1 MRIIEK
7 IEIKHFR
14 SFLGTP
20 KPYAIEVA
28 NLRDINI
35 FSGANDSG
43 KSNVLRALNLF
54 FNDEI
59 ASNTP
64 LVFERDFFVG
74 KQELVQKVIEIS
86 VSFNLT
92 DDKKDAFLP
101 DKFTISKFYDRNGLR
116 NYLYSF
122 YLKEL
127 DREVKIDSRAEKNKD
142 VKYIFMPENH
152 TPEEERRAERREW
165 GYRVKFSGF
174 LNQTVTYEYVP
185 AIRDRDF
192 FAQLFG
198 RVITQIKNNEDSRL
212 SGLVKERNKILNW
225 EKTIKNKSEKREFK
239 SNLLNDE
246 WRDERLSEI
255 ENEQKKESKLTSAIN
270 SLEEEINNYSSAL
283 ISSIN
288 FLPAEF
294 KIGKDLREFF
304 EGFDVGTG
312 SDKTISLNLR
322 GDGIQAKFVPKILDF
337 LSQLGSQNRYF
348 LWGIEE
354 PENSAEYKNQQ
365 ELAQELKDGF
375 STSKQIFLTT
385 HSEEFLQLYDGSD
398 IPLYERRA
406 SLYHVKKRAT
416 KDGTEY
422 SQIYFFDVDKNE
434 FEFAN
439 QKAELDG
446 DLGQSHLRA
455 KYSKELKKKEE
466 DFLIQK
472 KEMEDENATLQ
483 ELIAENNKP
492 IIFVEDKYT
501 QLYKIAWLKLN
512 NIKCNRDNCEALY
525 NSTAPYS
532 IFSAEGASPLAGFM
546 RTKNLDYWVGKKV
559 IGIFDFDIEGVAQF
573 NNMKDEKFWNTASQG
588 RKETGVYKQR
598 TGHKYF
604 YTMLLPIPGRL
615 SHLASLDFPS
625 YVEIENLLPVAFLTD
640 NNLSNEKTTTG
651 NTSYQEVKDNKKSTL
666 WEKTL
671 VLNETD
677 FLDFKPLFE
686 TVSVLFELAQSE

>member
-1 MRIIEK
+1 MKIIEK

-14 SFLGTP
+14 SFLGSP
-20 KPYAIEVA
+20 KPYAIEVT
-28 NLRDINI
+28 NLKDINI

-74 KQELVQKVIEIS
+74 KQESVQKVIEIS

-92 DDKKDAFLP
+92 DDKKDSFLP

-116 NYLYSF
+116 NYVYSF

-127 DREVKIDSRAEKNKD
+127 DKDVKIDSRAEKNKD
-142 VKYIFMPENH
+142 VKYIFMSDNP

-174 LNQTVTYEYVP
+174 LNQTISYEYVP

-198 RVITQIKNNEDSRL
+198 RVITQIKDNEDSRL
-212 SGLVKERNKILNW
+212 SGLAKEKNKIINW
-225 EKTIKNKSEKREFK
+225 EKTITNKSERKEFK
-239 SNLLNDE
+239 ASLLDE
-246 WRDERLSEI
+246 DWRNIRIEEI
-255 ENEQKKESKLTSAIN
+255 ENELKKESKLSTAIA
-270 SLEEEINNYSSAL
+270 SLEAEINKYSSDL

-337 LSQLGSQNRYF
+337 LSQLGSRNRYY

-365 ELAQELKDGF
+365 ELAKDLKEGF

-385 HSEEFLQLYDGSD
+385 HSEEFLQLYDGNE
-398 IPLYERRA
+398 IPTHERRA
-406 SLYHVKKRAT
+406 SLYHVKKKAM
-416 KDGTEY
+416 KDGSEY

-439 QKAELDG
+439 QKADLDG
-446 DLGQSHLRA
+446 DLGQSRLRA
-455 KYSKELKKKEE
+455 KYSKELKKKE
-466 DFLIQK
+466 DLFLTQK
-472 KEMEDENATLQ
+472 REMEDENVKLQ
-483 ELIAENNKP
+483 QLVDESRKP

-501 QLYKIAWLKLN
+501 QLYKISWLKLN
-512 NIKCNRDNCEALY
+512 DIECSLDDYEGLY
-525 NSTAPYS
+525 GIHAPYL
-532 IFSAEGASPLAGFM
+532 IYAAEGASPLAGFM
-546 RTKNLDYWVGKKV
+546 RTKNLDYWEDKKI
-559 IGIFDFDIEGVAQF
+559 IGVFDFDIAGVDQF
-573 NNMKDEKFWNTASQG
+573 KLIKDGEFWNTNPQG
-588 RKETGVYKQR
+588 AKATGIYKKR
-598 TGHKYF
+598 SGHDCF
-604 YTMLLPIPGRL
+604 YAMLLPIPGRL
-615 SHLASLDFPS
+615 DHLADLSYPS
-625 YVEIENLLPVAFLTD
+625 FVEVENLLPESFLTT
-640 NNLSNEKTTTG
+640 NHFSQEKMTTG
-651 NTSYQEVKDNKKSTL
+651 NTVYQKIKDDKKSVL
-666 WEKTL
+666 WKKIFELSKEDL
-671 VLNETD
+671 QD
-677 FLDFKPLFE
+677 IKPLFDAANI
-686 TVSVLFELAQSE
+686 LFQELT